1 MKDWGSATKYE
12 SSYVGHTFVFRSA
25 FSDQVVDKVTIR
37 PTQIT
42 DCPDLKQTVA
52 TALATDAILLPT
64 ANRLRNNN
72 ASNNTT
78 TAAAF
83 EPTAAASSSYLYAS
97 AAGGS
102 F

>member
-1 MKDWGSATKYE
+1 
-12 SSYVGHTFVFRSA
+12 
-25 FSDQVVDKVTIR
+25 VVDKVTIR

-72 ASNNTT
+72 SNNASNNTT
-78 TAAAF
+78 TA
-83 EPTAAASSSYLYAS
+83 TAALDSMAGSASSSSYLYAS